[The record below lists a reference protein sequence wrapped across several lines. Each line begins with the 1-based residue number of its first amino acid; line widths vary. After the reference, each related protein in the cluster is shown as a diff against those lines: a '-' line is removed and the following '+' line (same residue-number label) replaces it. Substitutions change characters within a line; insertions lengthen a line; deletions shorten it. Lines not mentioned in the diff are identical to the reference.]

1 MDIALLHRMDD
12 PEITLWQNCRG
23 SLAQLSP
30 ILHQGF
36 IDSQPTT
43 SMISLPEPV
52 EKVNFRSRAT
62 ALHSQLFFVSF
73 GLLKAQ
79 GLLPLSAK

>member
-1 MDIALLHRMDD
+1 
-12 PEITLWQNCRG
+12 
-23 SLAQLSP
+23 
-30 ILHQGF
+30 
-36 IDSQPTT
+36 
-43 SMISLPEPV
+43 MISLPESV
-52 EKVNFRSRAT
+52 EKVNLRSRAT